1 MKKTKDI
8 QKELTYSRKNFWKE
22 FSSEKE
28 DAFALADE
36 YKQFLD
42 KCKTERECT
51 DFYQKLLQDMGYAD
65 LIEGIK
71 SKKYYRTSK
80 AKNVAIAQKGK
91 LPVSAGVNLI
101 VSHIDA
107 PRVDF
112 KQSPLAE
119 DSASGLGIIKT
130 HYYGGVKKYQW
141 MSTPLAIHGV
151 IIRRDGSKVD
161 VCIGEADDDPVF
173 VMPDLLPH
181 LARKIQY
188 NEKLATAVKAEH
200 MQIVFNSIPFIDPED
215 KDVKEA
221 VKLNALV
228 MLNDKYGIREEDFLS
243 AELEIVPAG
252 KARDA
257 GLDSSMVLAYGQDD
271 RICAFT
277 SARAITDI
285 AEADFQKTAIVFLA
299 DKEEIGS
306 EGNSG
311 AKSAFIIDF
320 IADLLAACG
329 EKNDSVTLR
338 KTLLNSQ
345 ILSADVN
352 AAINPNYPSVHE
364 KQNAVHLGCG
374 VGIAKY
380 TGSGGKGGSNDAN
393 AEFNAQVFRI
403 FNDGGVCW
411 QSGALGKVDEGGGG
425 TIAKFMAEYGAEV
438 IDCGPG
444 VLGMHSLYELTS
456 KADIY
461 SSYKAYKVFFLK
473 G

>member
-1 MKKTKDI
+1 MKTT
-8 QKELTYSRKNFWKE
+8 QELRKNLAYARKNFWQD
-22 FSSEKE
+22 FSGEKGA
-28 DAFALADE
+28 AFVLADD
-36 YKQFLD
+36 YKLFLD

-51 DFYQKLLQDMGYAD
+51 LFYQEILKEEGYSELKDEAV
-65 LIEGIK
+65 GTK
-71 SKKYYRTSK
+71 FFRT
-80 AKNVAIAQKGK
+80 ARNKNLAVAQKGS

-119 DSASGLGIIKT
+119 DTASGLGIVKT
-130 HYYGGVKKYQW
+130 HYYGGIKKYQW

-151 IIRRDGSKVD
+151 IIMRDRKTINIS
-161 VCIGEADDDPVF
+161 IGENDDDPVF

-188 NEKLATAVKAEH
+188 EEKIGSAIKAEH
-200 MQIVFNSIPFIDPED
+200 MNIVFNSIPYADPDDIDI
-215 KDVKEA
+215 KEA
-221 VKLNALV
+221 VKLNALII
-228 MLNDKYGIREEDFLS
+228 LHEKYGIKEEDLLS

-257 GLDSSMVLAYGQDD
+257 GIDRSMVLAYGQDD
-271 RICAFT
+271 RVCAFT
-277 SARAITDI
+277 SMRAVMDI
-285 AEADFQKTAIVFLA
+285 SNDAIDKTAVVFLA

-338 KTLLNSQ
+338 KTLMNSQ
-345 ILSADVN
+345 VISADVN
-352 AAINPNYPSVHE
+352 AAINPNFPSVHE

-374 VGIAKY
+374 VGIAKF
-380 TGSGGKGGSNDAN
+380 TGVGGKSGSNDAN
-393 AEFNAQVFRI
+393 AEFNAHLFHI
-403 FNDGGVCW
+403 LNDGEVCW
-411 QSGALGKVDEGGGG
+411 QSGELGKVDEGGGG

-456 KADIY
+456 KADVY
-461 SSYKAYKVFFLK
+461 SAYKGYKVFLLK

>member
-1 MKKTKDI
+1 MKKSEKLV
-8 QKELTYSRKNFWKE
+8 KKLTYNRKNFWEE
-22 FSSEKE
+22 FSDESQSAFDFSEG
-28 DAFALADE
+28 
-36 YKQFLD
+36 YKAFLD
-42 KCKTERECT
+42 ISKTEREAT
-51 DFYQKLLQDMGYAD
+51 RFYEKILKEHGFALMDIEAGGQKF
-65 LIEGIK
+65 
-71 SKKYYRTSK
+71 YRT
-80 AKNVAIAQKGK
+80 ARDKNVAFAVKGK
-91 LPVSAGVNLI
+91 APVSAGINLI

-107 PRVDF
+107 PRIDF
-112 KQSPLAE
+112 KQSPLAQ
-119 DSASGLGIIKT
+119 DSETGLGIIKT

-151 IIRRDGSKVD
+151 IIKQDGTKINIS
-161 VCIGEADDDPVF
+161 IGEADEDPVF

-181 LARKIQY
+181 LARNIQY
-188 NEKLATAVKAEH
+188 NEKLGAAVKADN
-200 MQIVFNSIPFIDPED
+200 MNMIFNSIPYFEEAD
-215 KDVKEA
+215 KDVKNA
-221 VKLNALV
+221 VKLNALNI
-228 MLNDKYGIREEDFLS
+228 LNQKYDIIEEDLLS
-243 AELEIVPAG
+243 AEIEIVPAG

-257 GLDSSMVLAYGQDD
+257 GIDKSMVLAYGQDD
-271 RICAFT
+271 RICAYT
-277 SARAITDI
+277 SASALLDI
-285 AEADFQKTAIVFLA
+285 ADGEFEKTAVVFLA

-311 AKSAFIIDF
+311 ARSAFIIDF

-345 ILSADVN
+345 VLSADVN
-352 AAINPNYPSVHE
+352 AAINPNFPSVHE
-364 KQNAVHLGCG
+364 MQNAVHLGYG
-374 VGIAKY
+374 VGIAKF

-393 AEFNAQVFRI
+393 AEFNAHIFRI
-403 FNDGGVCW
+403 FNSEKVCW
-411 QSGALGKVDEGGGG
+411 QSGELGKVDEGGGG

-461 SSYKAYKVFFLK
+461 SSYKAYKTFFLK

>member
-8 QKELTYSRKNFWKE
+8 QKKLTYSRKNFWKE
-22 FSSEKE
+22 FSPEKE
-28 DAFALADE
+28 VAYALADD
-36 YKQFLD
+36 YKEFLD

-51 DFYQKLLQDMGYAD
+51 DFYQTLLNKMGYAE
-65 LIEGIK
+65 LSEGVK
-71 SKKYYRTSK
+71 AKKYYRTSK

-151 IIRRDGSKVD
+151 IIRQDGSKVD

-181 LARKIQY
+181 LARKVQY
-188 NEKLATAVKAEH
+188 NEKLATAIKAEH
-200 MQIVFNSIPFIDPED
+200 MQIVFNSIPYIDSED
-215 KDVKEA
+215 NDVKEA
-221 VKLNALV
+221 IKLNALV
-228 MLNDKYGIREEDFLS
+228 MLNEKYGICEEDFLS

-257 GLDSSMVLAYGQDD
+257 GLDRSMVLGYGQDD

-285 AEADFQKTAIVFLA
+285 TDADFQKTAIVFLA

-374 VGIAKY
+374 VGIAKF

-393 AEFNAQVFRI
+393 AEFNARVFKI
-403 FNDGGVCW
+403 FNEGEVCW

>member
-1 MKKTKDI
+1 MKKTENLK
-8 QKELTYSRKNFWKE
+8 KELFYSRKNFWKD
-22 FSSEKE
+22 FPDEKKK
-28 DAFALADE
+28 AFDFAE
-36 YKQFLD
+36 GYKKFLNL
-42 KCKTERECT
+42 CKTERECT
-51 DFYQKLLQDMGYAD
+51 DHYNGQL
-65 LIEGIK
+65 
-71 SKKYYRTSK
+71 KKTGFTELNEDANSTKFYRTTRE
-80 AKNVAIAQKGK
+80 KNVAIAVKGK
-91 LPVSAGVNLI
+91 LPVRSGVNLI
-101 VSHIDA
+101 VAHIDA
-107 PRVDF
+107 PRIDF

-119 DSASGLGIIKT
+119 DTNSGLGIIKT

-151 IIRRDGSKVD
+151 VIRQDGSKLNI
-161 VCIGEADDDPVF
+161 CIGEDENDPVF

-188 NEKLATAVKAEH
+188 GEKLATAVKAEH
-200 MQIVFNSIPFIDPED
+200 MQIVFNSIPFITEKD
-215 KDVKEA
+215 KDIKDA
-221 VKLNALV
+221 IKLNALYL
-228 MLNDKYGIREEDFLS
+228 LNEKYGITEEDLLS

-257 GLDSSMVLAYGQDD
+257 GLDKSMVLGYGQDD
-271 RICAFT
+271 RVCSYTAVQ
-277 SARAITDI
+277 AII
-285 AEADFQKTAIVFLA
+285 ELGKNDFDKTAIVFLA

-320 IADLLAACG
+320 IADLLSACG

-345 ILSADVN
+345 VLSADVN

-374 VGIAKY
+374 VGIAKF

-393 AEFNAQVFRI
+393 AEFNARI
-403 FNDGGVCW
+403 FHIFNQGKVCW
-411 QSGALGKVDEGGGG
+411 QSGELGKVDEGGGG

-444 VLGMHSLYELTS
+444 VLGMHSLYELAS

-461 SSYKAYKVFFLK
+461 SAYKAYKIFFLN